1 MDNLVQFLLITVEP
15 KTVVNVLHTNNGVV
29 DEHAWVHLARGKSAF
44 LCALLQFLI
53 PESRFFSLTIWTF
66 VD

>member
-1 MDNLVQFLLITVEP
+1 MENLVQFLLITVEP

-29 DEHAWVHLARGKSAF
+29 DEHVWVNLARGKSAF

-53 PESRFFSLTIWTF
+53 PEYRFFRLTIWTF